1 MGRAEQCCRGGLLP
15 PVRRIGCI
23 FVKNFTVYY
32 ADWLHIGY
40 TVTVAKLWRFLGYGK
55 FFKKVLIIDSDYV
68 TIRYSLGIFST
79 IHLYSI
85 GFGSEFLIQEKGS
98 KRQ

>member
-1 MGRAEQCCRGGLLP
+1 MVNQKWD
-15 PVRRIGCI
+15 
-23 FVKNFTVYY
+23 FHQKK
-32 ADWLHIGY
+32 D
-40 TVTVAKLWRFLGYGK
+40 RFSGK
-55 FFKKVLIIDSDYV
+55 FFKKVLIIDSEYV

>member
-1 MGRAEQCCRGGLLP
+1 M
-15 PVRRIGCI
+15 RIRSC
-23 FVKNFTVYY
+23 VYY
-32 ADWLHIGY
+32 SNLLHIGY
-40 TVTVAKLWRFLGYGK
+40 TVTVAKLWRFFGYGK
-55 FFKKVLIIDSDYV
+55 LKMGFSSKKGSFSGKIFKKVLIIGSEYV

-79 IHLYSI
+79 IPLYSI